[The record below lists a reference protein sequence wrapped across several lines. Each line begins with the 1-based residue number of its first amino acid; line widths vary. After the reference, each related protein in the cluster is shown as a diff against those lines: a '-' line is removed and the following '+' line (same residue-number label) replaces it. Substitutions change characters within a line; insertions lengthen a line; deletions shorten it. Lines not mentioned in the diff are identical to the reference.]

1 MSDFLDKAKD
11 MAEGLKDKVG
21 DIAEVVGDKVSDVL
35 PDSVEEKFGAVKD
48 KINGLI
54 DGPSDGAGE

>member
-21 DIAEVVGDKVSDVL
+21 DIAEVVGDKVTDVL
-35 PDSVEEKFGAVKD
+35 PDGAVKD